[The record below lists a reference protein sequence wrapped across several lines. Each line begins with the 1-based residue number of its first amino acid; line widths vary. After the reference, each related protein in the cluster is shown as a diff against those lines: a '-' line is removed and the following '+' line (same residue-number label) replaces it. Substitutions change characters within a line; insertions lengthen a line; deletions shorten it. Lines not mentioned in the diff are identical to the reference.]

1 MPERS
6 EPVTRRDFAR
16 LAAAAAT
23 VPLVVASAEV
33 AVHAADDEK
42 PTPAR
47 PTHERPLHELY
58 LDVIRHRFPHEM
70 LTPET
75 LDLLR
80 ADIAG
85 DLGRSRPLDKFPLK
99 NSDEP
104 GFVFA
109 AWRQE

>member
-1 MPERS
+1 MSERS
-6 EPVTRRDFAR
+6 ESVTRRDFAR

-23 VPLVVASAEV
+23 VPLVAASAEV
-33 AVHAADDEK
+33 VSHAADDEK
-42 PTPAR
+42 QEAPK

-58 LDVIRHRFPHEM
+58 LDVLRHRFPHEK
-70 LTPET
+70 LTPEN

-85 DLGRSRPLDKFPLK
+85 DLGRSRTLDKFPLK

-104 GFVFA
+104 GFVFS
-109 AWRQE
+109 AWRQD

>member
-1 MPERS
+1 MSDRS
-6 EPVTRRDFAR
+6 ESVTRRDFAR

-23 VPLVVASAEV
+23 VPLVASAAVV
-33 AVHAADDEK
+33 ARAADDEK
-42 PTPAR
+42 PEAPK

-58 LDVIRHRFPHEM
+58 LDVLRNRFPHEK
-70 LTPET
+70 LTPEN

>member
-1 MPERS
+1 MSQRS
-6 EPVTRRDFAR
+6 ESVTRRDFAR
-16 LAAAAAT
+16 LAAAAAA
-23 VPLVVASAEV
+23 VPLVAASAEV
-33 AVHAADDEK
+33 VALAADDQK
-42 PTPAR
+42 PEAAKP
-47 PTHERPLHELY
+47 PHERPLHELY
-58 LDVIRHRFPHEM
+58 LDVLRNRFPHEK
-70 LTPET
+70 LTPEN
-75 LDLLR
+75 LELLR